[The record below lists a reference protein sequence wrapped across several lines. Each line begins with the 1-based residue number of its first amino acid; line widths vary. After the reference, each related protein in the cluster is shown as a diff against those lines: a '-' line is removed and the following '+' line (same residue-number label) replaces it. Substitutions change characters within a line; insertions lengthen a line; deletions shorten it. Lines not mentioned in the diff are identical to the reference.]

1 MSAADSG
8 EKGPVFFD
16 SNIVVYALSA
26 SFTAEDAQKKA
37 IARRI
42 ILDAAAKRRAVIS
55 AQVLGESFVTLVKKG
70 TPPLLPSE
78 AANTLRGIA
87 RQKVVPLTGDL
98 VFRAVDIQREFQLS
112 YWDAL
117 IIAAAESAGCAIVWS
132 EDLLDGQQY
141 GAVTVRN
148 PFARG

>member
-1 MSAADSG
+1 MSAVDSG
-8 EKGPVFFD
+8 GKGPVFFD

-26 SFTAEDAQKKA
+26 SSTAEDAQKKA

-42 ILDAAAKRRAVIS
+42 ILDASAKRRAVIS

-78 AANTLRGIA
+78 AANSLRGIA

-98 VFRAVDIQREFQLS
+98 VFRAVDIQQEFQLS

-117 IIAAAESAGCAIVWS
+117 IIAAAEIAGCATVWS
-132 EDLLDGQQY
+132 EDLSDGQKY
-141 GAVTVRN
+141 GDVTVRN
-148 PFARG
+148 PFAGG